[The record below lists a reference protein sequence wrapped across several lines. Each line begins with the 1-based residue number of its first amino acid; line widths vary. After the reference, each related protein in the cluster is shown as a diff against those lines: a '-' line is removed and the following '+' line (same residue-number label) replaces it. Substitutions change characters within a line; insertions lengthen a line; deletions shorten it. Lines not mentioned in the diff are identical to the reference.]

1 MTRIKSVSAM
11 VSTVERIALF
21 HAILYARV
29 VMTLDRN
36 TVSYASTTLRLMKT
50 ERASA

>member
-29 VMTLDRN
+29 VMTVDLHN
-36 TVSYASTTLRLMKT
+36 VSYASTTLSLMKI